1 MQPWIATEL
10 LEQANDTKELNQVQ
24 LPFWL
29 GQNLS
34 TALSIRPA
42 SSARSRNG
50 TYGRS
55 NPLWIPLGWT
65 LGLNTFSTRF
75 GPQRI
80 DVLGPKTAHLVRVAR
95 RLALLGRSSRG

>member
-42 SSARSRNG
+42 SSA
-50 TYGRS
+50 
-55 NPLWIPLGWT
+55 
-65 LGLNTFSTRF
+65 
-75 GPQRI
+75 
-80 DVLGPKTAHLVRVAR
+80 
-95 RLALLGRSSRG
+95 